1 MPVEKQQ
8 QDQTIH
14 GPGDDGPAFREEA
27 SEPCGESD
35 GEFDEESDK
44 ESEGQRTVLFT
55 IRYRDEEWNFD
66 FRETDTVAHLFDEL
80 ECTFLIS
87 ASNMKLLLPR
97 GVLPKPHRGMIK
109 PSTDP
114 STPLA
119 PLHGKTLKLL
129 ASEDREVED
138 VNYMAQ
144 RVADR
149 AAARTSRARRPWIST
164 ETHQMMALDA
174 KYTFYVV
181 RPLEGLPNPRRSE
194 LVLLRLREDPG
205 IKAVMKKHKFKV
217 ALLTEMEPLAHTEAT
232 HEGTSRTLGL
242 NRNKGEVIELRLRT
256 DAHDGYRDYKTIRK
270 TLCHELAHNVHG
282 PHDAAFWS
290 LCHQIEREVEA
301 ADWTTS
307 GHTIGESS
315 RYTIQGRDKEA
326 GQDEGGWTGGEFKLG
341 GEFKVSQHEGNIRG
355 LSRRQILA
363 AAAMARR
370 RQQAITEEISGK
382 TAQERQRSRH
392 DDKTE

>member
-1 MPVEKQQ
+1 MPVDKQE

-27 SEPCGESD
+27 SEPCGEF
-35 GEFDEESDK
+35 EEESDK
-44 ESEGQRTVLFT
+44 ESVGERTVLFT
-55 IRYRDEEWNFD
+55 ILHRDEEWNFD
-66 FRETDTVAHLFDEL
+66 FRETDTVAHLFEEL
-80 ECTFLIS
+80 EYTLFIP

-97 GVLPKPHRGMIK
+97 GVLPKSHKGMIK

-129 ASEDREVED
+129 ASEDREVRD

-144 RVADR
+144 QVAHR
-149 AAARTSRARRPWIST
+149 NGARSSRARRPWISA
-164 ETHQMMALDA
+164 ETQRMMALDA
-174 KYTFYVV
+174 KFTFYVV
-181 RPLEGLPNPRRSE
+181 RPLEDLPNPRRSE
-194 LVLLRLREDPG
+194 LLLLRLREDPG
-205 IKAVMKKHKFKV
+205 IKAVMKKHKFRV

-270 TLCHELAHNVHG
+270 TLCHELAHNVHS

-315 RYTIQGRDKEA
+315 RYTIQGHSRES

-341 GEFKVSQHEGNIRG
+341 GDFKVGQDQGNIRG
-355 LSRRQILA
+355 VSRRQILA

-370 RQQAITEEISGK
+370 QQQAVTEEILGK

-392 DDKTE
+392 DDTAE